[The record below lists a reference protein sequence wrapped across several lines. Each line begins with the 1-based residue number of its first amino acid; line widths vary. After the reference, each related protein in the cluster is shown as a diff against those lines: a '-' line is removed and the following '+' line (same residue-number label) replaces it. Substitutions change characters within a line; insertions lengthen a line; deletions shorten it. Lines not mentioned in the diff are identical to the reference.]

1 MSLAAITPEQAA
13 ALIPLLAK
21 IASTPANGAG
31 TRQGLSLSSP
41 SSSSVP
47 SSSLSSM
54 SGTPVVPEC
63 LLSSDGESSGY
74 SATELLSKR
83 KEGNGRSSDAQK
95 YMHVSLA
102 NFKRSG

>member
-31 TRQGLSLSSP
+31 TGLSLSSP